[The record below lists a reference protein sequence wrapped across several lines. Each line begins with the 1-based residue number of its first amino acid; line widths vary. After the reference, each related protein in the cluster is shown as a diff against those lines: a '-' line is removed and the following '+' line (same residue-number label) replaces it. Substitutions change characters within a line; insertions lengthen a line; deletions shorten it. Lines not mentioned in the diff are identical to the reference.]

1 MSTVAQARPR
11 FRNPLQVLEDNFR
24 QPVGWF
30 GRMLGHVMTFQHKS
44 LTQWAIGHMKVEP
57 RDRILDIGCGS
68 GAAVSLL
75 VEKAKEGFVAGVD
88 YSKDMVALATRRNAE
103 AIERGQVVIKHGD
116 AMALPYE
123 DETFD
128 KVSGIE
134 TFYFWP
140 DAMRGLQEAYRVLKP
155 GGEIAITLEMSTEGE
170 RQTALFRK
178 HFTHRYIKRAKRIG
192 LRICSGDGLVAMLKQ
207 AGFRHAFFVCDPNRA
222 LGWLCAIAVK

>member
-1 MSTVAQARPR
+1 MSSVAQARPR

-30 GRMLGHVMTFQHKS
+30 GRMLGHVMTYQHKS
-44 LTQWAIGHMKVEP
+44 LTQWAVGLMKVEP

-75 VEKAKEGFVAGVD
+75 AEKAKEGFVAGVD
-88 YSKDMVALATRRNAE
+88 YSKDMVALATRRNEE
-103 AIERGQVVIKHGD
+103 AIEGGRVLIRHGD

-170 RQTALFRK
+170 RQTALLRK
-178 HFTHRYIKRAKRIG
+178 HFTRRYINRAKRIG

-207 AGFRHAFFVCDPNRA
+207 AGFRHAFYVCEPNRA

>member
-30 GRMLGHVMTFQHKS
+30 GRILGHVMTFQHKS
-44 LTQWAIGHMKVEP
+44 LTQWAIGLMKVEP
-57 RDRILDIGCGS
+57 RDRVLDIGCGS
-68 GAAVSLL
+68 GSAVSLL
-75 VEKAKEGFVAGVD
+75 AESASEGFVAGVD
-88 YSKDMVALATRRNAE
+88 YSKDMVALAAKRNAE
-103 AIERGQVVIKHGD
+103 AVERGRVLIQHGD

-140 DAMRGLQEAYRVLKP
+140 DALRGLQEAYRVLKS
-155 GGEIAITLEMSTEGE
+155 GGQIAITLEMSKEGE
-170 RQTALFRK
+170 RQTAPIRK
-178 HFTHRYIKRAKRIG
+178 YFTRRYIRRAKRIG
-192 LRICSGDGLVAMLKQ
+192 LRICSGHELVAMLKQ
-207 AGFRHAFFVCDPNRA
+207 AGFRHAFYVSEPNRA
-222 LGWLCAIAVK
+222 LGWLTALAVK

>member
-1 MSTVAQARPR
+1 
-11 FRNPLQVLEDNFR
+11 
-24 QPVGWF
+24 
-30 GRMLGHVMTFQHKS
+30 MLGHVMTFQHKS
-44 LTQWAIGHMKVEP
+44 LTQWAIGLMKVEP

-75 VEKAKEGFVAGVD
+75 AEQAKEGFVAGVD

-103 AIERGQVVIKHGD
+103 AIEGGRVLIRHGD
-116 AMALPYE
+116 AMALPYD

-140 DAMRGLQEAYRVLKP
+140 DALRGLQEAYRVLKP

-170 RQTALFRK
+170 RQTALVRK
-178 HFTHRYIKRAKRIG
+178 HFTRRYIKRAKRIG

-207 AGFRHAFFVCDPNRA
+207 AGFRHAFYVCEPNRA